1 MQTGSA
7 TTEGLALIADPH
19 KLAQVIRNLVSNA
32 LKFTSSGGLV
42 TVTMS
47 VEESNMVVDYD
58 GVEIGTDKF
67 IGREVFWSQFFPF
80 FRKEI
85 FQQKYSVP
93 ENVKH
98 FLVLSVTD
106 SGAGISEVPEI
117 QHS

>member
-7 TTEGLALIADPH
+7 PVEGLALIADPH

-47 VEESNMVVDYD
+47 FEESNMSVENDVV
-58 GVEIGTDKF
+58 ETGTDKF
-67 IGREVFWSQFFPF
+67 IGGKVFWSRFFPF

-98 FLVLSVTD
+98 LLVLSVTD
-106 SGAGISEVPEI
+106 SGAGISEVPKI
-117 QHS
+117 PHR